1 MSASVIGVPRQRR
14 LQRRN
19 RIITMVVTAGL
30 VILNA
35 GPWSPVGAAAI
46 RGWDDFR
53 TSRPGYMS
61 AFGHWSV
68 LDVPAKFRVNAI
80 HAALLPTGKVLIIA
94 GSGNSIKNFEARS
107 FTTLLWNPH
116 TDEFTLIPTPDDM
129 FCAGH
134 TFLPDGKLLVAGGTQ
149 KYEVLEAEIT
159 RAAGPM
165 TVRNESPDGGPM
177 SLKKGTRFVSPT
189 GVVFTST
196 EDATVPPAH
205 KMTEPDGTTLVHS
218 SSVDIWVEAADAG
231 VRSVITEFAQYRIDG
246 VSNNVYGIAEKLTL
260 EKQEYRGTAYS
271 YEFDPQTERYQRV
284 ADLNHARWYP
294 TLVGLADGNA
304 LAVSGLDEFGRI
316 LTGQNEL
323 YRRDTKQ
330 WTEIPTLNRYF
341 PTYPAIFLMADGRLF
356 YSGSN
361 AGYGPS
367 DGAGRLPGIWN
378 LTDNSFRQVGGLRDP
393 HLTETSAS
401 VLLPPAQD
409 QRVMV
414 LGGGGVGE
422 SSDSTARTDIVD
434 LRTPDPHFTPGADL
448 AEPTRYLNAVILPD
462 DTVLTTGGSR
472 DYRGRGDS
480 NNHLARIYDPTV
492 GSFRMAASPRVG
504 RNYHS
509 EALLLPDGRVVVLG
523 SDSLYS
529 DGDNSLPGTFEQR
542 IEIYS
547 PPYLYRGSRP
557 ALTDGPT
564 TIARGGTAEFPTP
577 DPASLATAKLIRPSA
592 VTHTTDVDQR
602 SVALD
607 IVRKD
612 RAISLTVPTQAGLV
626 PSGWY
631 MLFVTDR
638 TGTPSVARW
647 VHVQ

>member
-1 MSASVIGVPRQRR
+1 MIEIPRQRR
-14 LQRRN
+14 RRN
-19 RIITMVVTAGL
+19 RIITMVVTVGV

-35 GPWSPVGAAAI
+35 GPWSPIGAAAI
-46 RGWDDFR
+46 REWDQFR
-53 TSRPGYMS
+53 TSRPDYMS
-61 AFGHWSV
+61 TFGHWSI
-68 LDVPAKFRVNAI
+68 LDVPGEFRVNAI

-94 GSGNSIKNFEARS
+94 GSGNSTKNFEARS

-116 TDEFTLIPTPDDM
+116 TDEFSLIPTPDDM

-134 TFLPDGKLLVAGGTQ
+134 AFLPDGKLLVAGGTR
-149 KYEVLEAEIT
+149 KYEVLEADVT

-165 TVRNESPDGGPM
+165 TARNESPDGGPV

-189 GVVFTST
+189 GIVFTST
-196 EDATVPPAH
+196 EDATVLPAH
-205 KMTEPDGTTLVHS
+205 KMTEPDGRTVVHS
-218 SSVDIWVEAADAG
+218 FSVDIWVEAAVEGAG
-231 VRSVITEFAQYRIDG
+231 SVITEFSQYHIDG

-260 EKQEYRGTAYS
+260 EKQEYRGAAFS

-284 ADLNHARWYP
+284 ADMHHARWYP
-294 TLVGLADGNA
+294 TLVPLADGNA

-323 YRRDTKQ
+323 YRRDTHQ
-330 WTEIPTLNRYF
+330 WDEVPALHRYF

-356 YSGSN
+356 YSGST

-367 DGAGRLPGIWN
+367 NGDGRLPGIWN
-378 LTDNSFRQVGGLRDP
+378 LQDNSFRQVGGLRDP

-414 LGGGGVGE
+414 LGGGGIGE
-422 SSDSTARTDIVD
+422 SAESTARTDIVD

-472 DYRGRGDS
+472 DYRGKGDS
-480 NNHLARIYDPTV
+480 HNHIARIYDPTR
-492 GSFRMAASPRVG
+492 GSFRVAAPPRIG
-504 RNYHS
+504 RDYHS

-523 SDSLYS
+523 SDSLYG
-529 DGDNSLPGTFEQR
+529 DGDNSTPGTFEQR
-542 IEIYS
+542 VEIYS
-547 PPYLYRGSRP
+547 PPYLYHGSRP
-557 ALTDGPT
+557 AITGGPT
-564 TIARGGTAEFPTP
+564 EIQRGGTAEFPTP
-577 DPASLATAKLIRPSA
+577 NPDSIATAKLIRPSA
-592 VTHTTDVDQR
+592 VTHTTDVEQR
-602 SVALD
+602 SIALAID
-607 IVRKD
+607 RKHG
-612 RAISLTVPTQAGLV
+612 AISLTVPTQAGLV